1 MLSTRRRGHNDPSAG
16 PSKCTGR
23 TNLATDVSGDG
34 LAGKALAV
42 FAWVIWPAFI
52 GADLVL
58 WQFGWVWALLF
69 VVAVF
74 GLLVRVYGTS
84 DEMPSSYHKGASSV
98 SDVGTTCADKPTNWT
113 SVLPGPRQP

>member
-16 PSKCTGR
+16 PSKCTRR

-42 FAWVIWPAFI
+42 FVWVIWPAFI

-113 SVLPGPRQP
+113 SVPPGPRQP